1 MRKSLFAA
9 AAFAFLAIPAFAQRC
24 DQYNTQDDGSAEGGW
39 VVAIPAGSSDYF
51 NVKYPISSKTPAG
64 TLICGMSICVADFG
78 ASVSY
83 PVVGKYNSNLGLDP
97 SGCTPDLGSPLAS
110 VNNPAILGPP
120 LFTWRCVDL
129 IPFRTPVTP
138 MHAVVQFPP
147 GDPGLLG
154 VCGDSDLNANGGG
167 ECPGTPVVHD
177 TSGFTQDGYATP
189 SIQFAGATW
198 GLGCKVDCCDTVQR
212 TGGPVLRF
220 FTDPGGMCGD
230 YCTVTRRAGDFTGL
244 AFWGRLWRV
253 NPPLCDTWLIFLSL
267 FGVPLFP
274 VGPALPS
281 LACDSC
287 NDADNVRDDCCSIR
301 IGATLPTGVGGFT
314 FNFVAFAACNGVAG
328 TVGMTNEVTLKT
340 LPDPNIQWGQ
350 YDDGSYET
358 GWVVSIPSG
367 SSDYFNVNFGSCPGI
382 TISSLDMAVMDF
394 GTSATAYPRAG
405 VSRENLVVDAS
416 GNTPD
421 LGATYRDFPATFPA
435 FTFVT
440 TSGALLNYPFAPFS
454 PTTANTHQF
463 VQFPPGDPGL
473 LGIGGDTNS
482 AFISG
487 LSGWSLDG
495 YSTPANLVGY
505 ANWGMR
511 LQ

>member
-9 AAFAFLAIPAFAQRC
+9 AAFFILGSTVVAQRC
-24 DQYNTQDDGSAEGGW
+24 DLNRTQDDGSIEGGW

-51 NVKYPISSKTPAG
+51 NVKYVPDSKTPAG
-64 TLICGMSICVADFG
+64 SLICGMTINVADFG

-83 PVVGKYNSNLGLDP
+83 PLVGKFNANLGLDP
-97 SGCTPDLGSPLAS
+97 SGCTPDLGSPLGTAA
-110 VNNPAILGPP
+110 NPAILGPP

-129 IPFRTPVTP
+129 TPFRTPATP
-138 MHAVVQFPP
+138 IHSVVCFPP

-154 VCGDSDLNANGGG
+154 VGGDSDLNANGGQ
-167 ECPGTPVVHD
+167 ECPGMPVVHD

-198 GLGCKVDCCDTVQR
+198 GMGCKVDCCDSILR
-212 TGGPVLRF
+212 DGPQIRWF
-220 FTDPGGMCGD
+220 FDAGCGD
-230 YCTVTRRAGDFTGL
+230 YCTVTRRAGDPIGL
-244 AFWGRLWRV
+244 AFWGRIH
-253 NPPLCDTWLIFLSL
+253 PPTNICDSWLIFLSFL
-267 FGVPLFP
+267 GVPLIP
-274 VGPALPS
+274 VGPVLPS
-281 LACDSC
+281 IPCDSC
-287 NDADNVRDDCCSIR
+287 NDADLVRDDCCSIR
-301 IGATLPTGVGGFT
+301 INPIGLPSGIGGLT
-314 FNFVAFAACNGVAG
+314 FNFTAFAGGVGVPGSIAQ
-328 TVGMTNEVTLKT
+328 TNEVTLYT
-340 LPDPNIQWGQ
+340 LPDPNVAWGT

-367 SSDYFNVNFGSCPGI
+367 SSDYFNVNFGSCPGV

-405 VSRENLVVDAS
+405 VSSENLGVDAS

-421 LGATYRDFPATFPA
+421 LGSTYADFPATFPA

-482 AFISG
+482 TFISG

-495 YSTPANLVGY
+495 YSSPANLVGY